1 MVCGKISFIFTLF
14 LSDTN
19 ISNFVG
25 KVSALGNVDR
35 AKV

>member
-1 MVCGKISFIFTLF
+1 MVCGKISFFTLF